1 MSWVGHEHSLHGGV
15 EGWVQLVIRGGH
27 CTAVGILQA
36 GGVVGD
42 TVPCTVIFPVSV

>member
-15 EGWVQLVIRGGH
+15 EGWVQFRGGH
-27 CTAVGILQA
+27 CTTLWNIHV

-42 TVPCTVIFPVSV
+42 TVPCTVIFPASV